1 MPKKKRGPRFKPAKD
16 GERIPLGFRVTA
28 DLKRKLDAAA
38 DSNGRSQAQETELRL
53 ENSFAKNP
61 FGSQEIQ
68 NIAMLSAIAFENA
81 ARVSATAKGIA
92 HDPKQWMAEKECYLA
107 GIRGVVVALTGA
119 IPGLTPQEIALHAE
133 AVFTASIPVFRTE
146 EEFGK
151 FFSLRS
157 PAP

>member
-1 MPKKKRGPRFKPAKD
+1 MQKKKRGPRFKPAKD
-16 GERIPLGFRVTA
+16 GERISLGFRVTA
-28 DLKRKLDAAA
+28 ELKRKLDSAA
-38 DSNGRSQAQETELRL
+38 DRSGRSQAQETELRL

-61 FGSQEIQ
+61 FGNEEMQK
-68 NIAMLSAIAFENA
+68 IAMLSAIAFENG

-92 HDPKQWMAEKECYLA
+92 HDPKQWMADKECYLA
-107 GIRGVVVALTGA
+107 GIKGVVVALAGA

-146 EEFGK
+146 EELFK
-151 FFSLRS
+151 FSNLRR